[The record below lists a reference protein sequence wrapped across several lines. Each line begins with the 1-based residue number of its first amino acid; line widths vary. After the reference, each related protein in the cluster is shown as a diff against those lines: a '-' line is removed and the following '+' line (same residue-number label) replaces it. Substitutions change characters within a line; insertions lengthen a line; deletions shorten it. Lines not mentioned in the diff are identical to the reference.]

1 MSRTDFQSDCE
12 WNPIEGGIA
21 EGKMRHY
28 LNAAHQDKKVAA
40 QMFHLDGAVAA
51 SFLEPIRLVEL
62 VLREAIHQNMTQVYG
77 SRWMHQEELID
88 ARSLEKVTHSA
99 NRLGKNPSGDKI
111 VSDLSLGFWA
121 GLFQKGGP
129 ASFDPSQRIRHSET
143 LWTPVLSNLF
153 KDERP
158 ERKYIAA
165 LTLKI
170 SYLRNRMA
178 HHEPILFGISQ
189 PGSKKDDKQI
199 KQEPINAY
207 GDLIQ
212 LATMLDVTL
221 GNFLL
226 ENFSVI
232 DLLESELSQ
241 KALRHA
247 KSRRDLYWI

>member
-1 MSRTDFQSDCE
+1 MSRTNCKNDCE
-12 WNPIEGGIA
+12 WNPIAGGIA
-21 EGKMRHY
+21 EGKLRHY
-28 LNAAHQDKKVAA
+28 LNAAHQDKKIAIE
-40 QMFHLDGAVAA
+40 MFHLDGAVAA

-62 VLREAIHQNMTQVYG
+62 VLREAIHRNMTNVYG
-77 SRWMHQEELID
+77 SRWMYRGELID
-88 ARSLEKVTHSA
+88 ARSLEKVMHSA
-99 NRLGKNPSGDKI
+99 NRLGKNPPGDKI

-143 LWTPVLSNLF
+143 LWNPALSSLF
-153 KDERP
+153 ADERP
-158 ERKYIAA
+158 ERKYIAT

-189 PGSKKDDKQI
+189 PGSTKNEKQI

-212 LATMLDVTL
+212 LATLLDITL

-226 ENFSVI
+226 ENFAVI
-232 DLLESELSQ
+232 ELLESDLSLR
-241 KALRHA
+241 ALRHA
-247 KSRRDLYWI
+247 KSHQNLYWI

>member
-1 MSRTDFQSDCE
+1 MTGTDFQSGYE

-28 LNAAHQDKKVAA
+28 LNAAHQDTKVASD
-40 QMFHLDGAVAA
+40 MFHLDGEVAA

-62 VLREAIHQNMTQVYG
+62 VLREAIHRGMTREYG
-77 SRWMHQEELID
+77 SRWMHEAELID
-88 ARSLEKVTHSA
+88 ARSLEKVTHSK

-129 ASFDPSQRIRHSET
+129 ASFDPSIRVRHSET
-143 LWTPVLSNLF
+143 LWSPVLSNLF
-153 KDERP
+153 ANERP

-189 PGSKKDDKQI
+189 PGSKKNDKQI

-212 LATMLDVTL
+212 LATMLDMTL

-232 DLLESELSQ
+232 DLLENELSK
-241 KALRHA
+241 KALSHA
-247 KSRRDLYWI
+247 KSHRDLYWI